1 MTLRDA
7 VGERV
12 HARVGSVL
20 RGKWRLDEVI
30 GVGGM
35 ASVFAAT
42 HRNQSRVAI
51 KMLHPEVALDAEVT
65 ARFLREGY
73 VANAVGHPGT
83 VSVLDDDVA
92 EDGTPFLVMEL
103 LEGETLEALVNR
115 GGPRSFE
122 EAAELVEQLLDVL
135 AAAHERKIVHRD
147 IKPEN
152 LFLTHAGRLKVLD
165 FGIAR
170 LRELTSSSA
179 GGTSAGSVL
188 GTPPFMAP
196 EQALGHWDDVDGRSD
211 LWAAGATLYTLVSGR
226 YVHEADTLQGQLVL
240 AATRCARPLAEV
252 VLNAP
257 AEFSAVVDRALA
269 FDRDMRF
276 PDARSMQAALRAASG
291 SGRPITL
298 GQRRDA
304 GIAQNP
310 TLVAPDTRSG
320 RHGSLGS
327 FATAQAVSRSAAE
340 PPRPSPAFG
349 YGLAAAACV
358 LLGIVVFVVRG
369 WNTQPPSVP
378 TTARPLGMPTSA
390 VGSGAVPVSTSEEPA
405 PMLVPEAVTPAAPP
419 SEKAPTRHPAT
430 ARPTP
435 KGAPATP
442 IVVLPVPHAS
452 VSVANPAKPPPVET
466 GTKSSLMRDPFDR
479 RH

>member
-51 KMLHPEVALDAEVT
+51 KMLHPEVALNAEVT

-92 EDGTPFLVMEL
+92 EDGAPFLVMEL
-103 LEGETLEALVNR
+103 LEGETLDALVNR
-115 GGPRSFE
+115 AGPRSFA

-135 AAAHERKIVHRD
+135 AAAHQRQIVHRD

-152 LFLTHAGRLKVLD
+152 LFLTHAGRVKVLD

-240 AATRCARPLAEV
+240 AATRRARPLAEV

-269 FDRDMRF
+269 FDREMRF
-276 PDARSMQAALRAASG
+276 PDARSMQVALRAASSGG

-298 GQRRDA
+298 GQRREA

-310 TLVAPDTRSG
+310 TVVAPDTSPG
-320 RHGSLGS
+320 RDGSRGT

-340 PPRPSPAFG
+340 PPRPSPVFG

-358 LLGIVVFVVRG
+358 LVGIAVFVVRG
-369 WNTQPPSVP
+369 WNTHPPSVP
-378 TTARPLGMPTSA
+378 TAGRTLGVPTSA
-390 VGSGAVPVSTSEEPA
+390 VGSGAVPLRPSEEPA
-405 PMLVPEAVTPAAPP
+405 PMLAPEAITPAPP
-419 SEKAPTRHPAT
+419 SAKAPTRHPTPAKS
-430 ARPTP
+430 TP
-435 KGAPATP
+435 KGAT
-442 IVVLPVPHAS
+442 VVMPVPHAS
-452 VSVANPAKPPPVET
+452 APEANPAKPPPIET
-466 GTKSSLMRDPFDR
+466 GTKSSLMGDPFDR